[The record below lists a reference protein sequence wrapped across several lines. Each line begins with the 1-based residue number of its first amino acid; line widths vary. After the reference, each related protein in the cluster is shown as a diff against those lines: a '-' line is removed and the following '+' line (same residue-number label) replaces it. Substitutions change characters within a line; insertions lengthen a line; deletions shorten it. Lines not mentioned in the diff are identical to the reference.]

1 MDAVAEWVKPT
12 TVYPLVPV
20 EATEFTC
27 QPSSRDS
34 QPFLTK
40 GDFMP
45 AVMPQFWSSSTL
57 DMSSRAYARIDS
69 GIMVLGQK
77 MWSASTT

>member
-1 MDAVAEWVKPT
+1 MDAVAEWVRPT
-12 TVYPLVPV
+12 TVYPAVPV

-27 QPSSRDS
+27 QPSSSDS

-57 DMSSRAYARIDS
+57 DMSSRAYARMDS

-77 MWSASTT
+77 MWSASAT